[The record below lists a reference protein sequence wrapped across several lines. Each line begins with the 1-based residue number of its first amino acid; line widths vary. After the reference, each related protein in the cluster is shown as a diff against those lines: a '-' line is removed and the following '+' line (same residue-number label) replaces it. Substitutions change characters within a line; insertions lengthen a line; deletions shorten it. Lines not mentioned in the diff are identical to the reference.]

1 MLSPLDALNAMVDNK
16 KISAQNMKGLSRTAS
31 ELPQSGIRKFFDIAS
46 QMKNVISL
54 GVGEPDFPTPW
65 TVREAAIYS
74 IEKGQTTYTSNL
86 GLIELRREISKQGK
100 KRYGVEYNPDSEILI
115 TTGVAQGLDLV
126 ARALLDPLDEV
137 LIPEPCFVSYK
148 PCVALAGGVPVPI
161 ETTYENNFQV
171 SLSALEAKVTSRTKA
186 ILIGHPSNPTGAV
199 LERKTLEQIVDFA
212 SRHGLYIISDEIY
225 DRLTYDAEHIMVA
238 SLPNAFERTIT
249 LNGFSKTYAMTGW
262 RIGYACA
269 PQDILHTMMKIHSY
283 TMLSAPTP
291 GQKAALE
298 AVRKAERDAVA
309 MAAEY
314 KRRRNLIVDG
324 FNAMGLECPLPG
336 GAFYA
341 FPNIR
346 STGLTSEEFAERLLF
361 QQQVAVVPGNAFGL
375 GGEGHVRCSYATDAS
390 QIKKALERIETFLA
404 QLRTSAADDVENGDR
419 ARTIESAKNA
429 AKI

>member
-1 MLSPLDALNAMVDNK
+1 MSEK
-16 KISAQNMKGLSRTAS
+16 KQSSQNLKGLSKTAT
-31 ELPQSGIRKFFDIAS
+31 ELPQSGIRRFFDIAS
-46 QMKNVISL
+46 QMKDVISL
-54 GVGEPDFPTPW
+54 GVGEPDFATPW

-86 GLIELRREISKQGK
+86 GLIELRRELSKQL
-100 KRYGVEYNPDSEILI
+100 RNNYAVEYNPDTEILI

-126 ARALLDPLDEV
+126 ARALLDPGDEV
-137 LIPEPCFVSYK
+137 LIPEPCFVSYR
-148 PCVALAGGVPVPI
+148 PCVALSGGVPVPI
-161 ETTYENNFQV
+161 ETNDSNGFQV
-171 SLSALEAKVTSRTKA
+171 SLDALERHVTPRTKA

-199 LERKTLEQIVDFA
+199 LEKSTLTEIVAFARK
-212 SRHGLYIISDEIY
+212 HGLYIISDEIY
-225 DRLTYDAEHIMVA
+225 ERLTYDGTHTMVA
-238 SLPNAFERTIT
+238 SLSHARERTIT

-269 PQDILHTMMKIHSY
+269 PPEILHTMMKIHSY

-298 AVRKAERDAVA
+298 AVRRGDRDARV

-324 FNAMGLECPLPG
+324 FNAIGLTCPMPG

-341 FPNIR
+341 FPSIV

-361 QQQVAVVPGNAFGL
+361 EQQVAVVPGNAFGL
-375 GGEGHVRCSYATDAS
+375 GGEGHVRCSYATDRVL
-390 QIKKALERIETFLA
+390 IKQAMERIKHFVDNLDAHPEDKKVGERQA
-404 QLRTSAADDVENGDR
+404 VS
-419 ARTIESAKNA
+419 
-429 AKI
+429 

>member
-1 MLSPLDALNAMVDNK
+1 MNKDN
-16 KISAQNMKGLSRTAS
+16 SNPQTFKGLSKTAT
-31 ELPQSGIRKFFDIAS
+31 ELPQSGIRRFFDIAS

-86 GLIELRREISKQGK
+86 GLIELRREISKHGM
-100 KRYGVEYNPDSEILI
+100 KRYQVEYNPETEILV

-126 ARALLDPLDEV
+126 ARALLDQGDEV

-148 PCVALAGGVPVPI
+148 PCVSLAGGVPVPI
-161 ETTYENNFQV
+161 ETTCENNFQV
-171 SLSALEAKVTSRTKA
+171 SVESLEAKVTPRTKA
-186 ILIGHPSNPTGAV
+186 VLIGHPSNPTGAA
-199 LERKTLEQIVDFA
+199 LQRKTLEEIVDFA
-212 SRHGLYIISDEIY
+212 CRHGLYIISDEIY
-225 DRLTYDAEHIMVA
+225 DRLTYDGEHVMVA
-238 SLPNAFERTIT
+238 SLPNAFDRTIT

-269 PQDILHTMMKIHSY
+269 PANILHTMMKIHSY

-298 AVRKAERDAVA
+298 AMRRGEKYAIA

-324 FNAMGLECPLPG
+324 FNAMGLDCPMPG

-341 FPNIR
+341 FPSIR
-346 STGLTSEEFAERLLF
+346 ATGLSSEQFAEQLLYS
-361 QQQVAVVPGNAFGL
+361 QQVAVVPGNAFGL

-390 QIKKALERIETFLA
+390 LIKKALERIELFVDSLPGVSKNNDLRETSD
-404 QLRTSAADDVENGDR
+404 QLV
-419 ARTIESAKNA
+419 
-429 AKI
+429 